1 MDVRPTPNL
10 LWRAFVLIG
19 LGTLTV
25 LSTSDQAWD
34 RFRDAT
40 GGAVPRQ
47 TVRQLVIGTLGVHAV
62 EGLLAGARARRSG
75 LAHPARWGLSTFLWG
90 FPVLRRLGRA
100 RQAVGSAGGAAEVAV
115 AA

>member
-19 LGTLTV
+19 MGTLTV
-25 LSTSDQAWD
+25 LSTNDQAWD

-40 GGAVPRQ
+40 GGSVPRQ
-47 TVRQLVIGTLGVHAV
+47 TIRQVVLGTLGIHAV
-62 EGLLAGARARRSG
+62 EGLLASARARRSG

-100 RQAVGSAGGAAEVAV
+100 QRGGPATDGVDLATSA
-115 AA
+115 